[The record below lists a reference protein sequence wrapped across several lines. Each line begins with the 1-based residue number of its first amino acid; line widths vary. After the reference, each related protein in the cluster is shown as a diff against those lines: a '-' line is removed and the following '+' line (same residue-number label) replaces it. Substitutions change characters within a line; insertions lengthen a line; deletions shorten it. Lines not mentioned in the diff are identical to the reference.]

1 MSQNASSYDGK
12 LVDVWSCGVI
22 LYLMVTGSY
31 PFQASAGLPDC
42 VGVCLTGTVQIPR
55 GVASIAAALLPG
67 VPRCAQCAICSF
79 PESTGGV

>member
-31 PFQASAGLPDC
+31 PFQVRLDSQ
-42 VGVCLTGTVQIPR
+42 TVF
-55 GVASIAAALLPG
+55 G
-67 VPRCAQCAICSF
+67 CA
-79 PESTGGV
+79 

>member
-31 PFQASAGLPDC
+31 PFQASAGLPHC
-42 VGVCLTGTVQIPR
+42 VRVWLTGAVPMPR
-55 GVASIAAALLPG
+55 GIGKHNCCTAPG
-67 VPRCAQCAICSF
+67 AHWCAY
-79 PESTGGV
+79 

>member
-31 PFQASAGLPDC
+31 PFQARAGLPQSG
-42 VGVCLTGTVQIPR
+42 GVCLTGMVQVPR
-55 GVASIAAALLPG
+55 GVASIAAALLLGGPK
-67 VPRCAQCAICSF
+67 CA
-79 PESTGGV
+79 